1 METILRS
8 KERTE
13 IMFLPVRHHSPA
25 CSLQIQRVIEK
36 WKPTAILVEGPDNAN
51 ALLPVMVHEDTVA
64 PFAIYYSYHDKTGK
78 ISKEKEHYKCYYPF
92 LAYSPELVA
101 VRTATA
107 KGIPAAFIDLS
118 YGDILAASKEGRG
131 LRKREEKSNYNDD
144 YLLSRS
150 EYIRWLC
157 EKTGLRSFDEFWEK
171 YFELNGMD
179 EDCDTWFSNLLTYC
193 RLARENTP
201 QEEMQEDGCIAREAH
216 MAARI
221 VQWAEKQSSEKLAD
235 KNTENPKL
243 DEGKIIVKILVI
255 TGGFHTPALLERLSE
270 KNWEETKAAAKKLS
284 AEKPS
289 MEKNGKTSEKDQSG
303 KDQSVYLMP
312 YSMEAA
318 DALNGYASGMPY
330 TGFYQQV
337 WDGFSEEEKQ
347 PYAKAV
353 LDLLVATG
361 KKVRTKEACLSTYDE
376 ICAWQMAQGLCELR
390 TKPQPGAY
398 ELQDAVLCA
407 YVKGEYNIASDMP
420 VRTLRELMTGK
431 GIGSLCAMA
440 DVPPIVQDFEAQCA
454 AFRLKTHSTLE
465 TETAL
470 SIFSE
475 KKHRAVSSFFHRM
488 VFLKTEF
495 ARRLKGPN
503 LQLKRDKNLIREI
516 WKYKWNTQVV
526 SALIDV
532 SVYGATIVEAAV
544 GLVEEE
550 LKKDLNAGMAANLL
564 TQVFEMGLTG
574 QLAAVYGRVQELVVA
589 DTDFYSIA
597 DAMKS
602 LMMME
607 ELGSLYGVKMDFLT
621 LMHTAVQK
629 LITLLPAMA
638 QVKEEQLSDCMDILK
653 MLYQVTGRGDKM
665 QMERDAYYEALE
677 QLVQTVEINA
687 GLSGCIHGIL
697 YGCAKEDANGVE
709 NACIGYLTGTREQL
723 LQTANFFRGLFYTAK
738 DLIFIGGRLLGILDT
753 FFGEVGEQEFV
764 ELLPQL
770 RMAFAYFTPAEVDKI
785 AKQAAELH
793 GGKGEDIMERAEV
806 MPQWY
811 AYGKELD
818 AYAEAE
824 MARE

>member
-8 KERTE
+8 KEQTE

-36 WKPTAILVEGPDNAN
+36 WEPTAILVEGPDNAN
-51 ALLPVMVHEDTVA
+51 ALLPVMVHEDTMA
-64 PFAIYYSYHDKTGK
+64 PFAIYYSYHDKAGK

-92 LAYSPELVA
+92 LAYSPELAA
-101 VRTATA
+101 VRTAA
-107 KGIPAAFIDLS
+107 KKEIPAAFIDLS

-131 LRKREEKSNYNDD
+131 LRKKEEKSNYNDD
-144 YLLSRS
+144 YLLSRN
-150 EYIRWLC
+150 EYIRRLC

-201 QEEMQEDGCIAREAH
+201 QEEMLEDGCIAREAH

-221 VQWAEKQSSEKLAD
+221 VQWAEEQNSEKFAN
-235 KNTENPKL
+235 KSTENSKFA
-243 DEGKIIVKILVI
+243 EEKIIVKILVI

-284 AEKPS
+284 AGKLLMGKS
-289 MEKNGKTSEKDQSG
+289 GKTSEKDQSQ
-303 KDQSVYLMP
+303 KDQNVYLMP

-337 WDGFSEEEKQ
+337 WDGFSEGEKQ

-376 ICAWQMAQGLCELR
+376 ICAWQMARGLCELR
-390 TKPQPGAY
+390 AKPQPGVY

-420 VRTLRELMTGK
+420 VQMLRELMTGK
-431 GIGSLCAMA
+431 GIGKLCSAA

-465 TETAL
+465 TETTL

-475 KKHRAVSSFFHRM
+475 KKHRAVSCFFHRM

-532 SVYGATIVEAAV
+532 SVYGATIVEAAA
-544 GLVEEE
+544 GLVGEE
-550 LKKDLNAGMAANLL
+550 LKKDLSAGMAANLL

-574 QLAAVYGRVQELVVA
+574 QLVAVYGRVQELVVA

-607 ELGSLYGVKMDFLT
+607 ELGGLYGVRMDFLT
-621 LMHTAVQK
+621 LLHTVVQK

-738 DLIFIGGRLLGILDT
+738 DLIFIRGRLLGILDT

-793 GGKGEDIMERAEV
+793 GRKGEDIMEGAEV

-818 AYAEAE
+818 TYASGE
-824 MARE
+824 M